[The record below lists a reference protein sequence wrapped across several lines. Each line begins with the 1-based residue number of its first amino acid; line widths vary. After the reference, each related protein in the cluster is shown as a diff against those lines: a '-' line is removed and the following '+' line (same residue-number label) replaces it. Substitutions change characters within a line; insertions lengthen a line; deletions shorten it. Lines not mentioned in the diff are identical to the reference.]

1 MQQPIVKLIAEG
13 FAVNIAWETVKFIV
27 LATLDKLRGKTK
39 ESKMPKFG
47 IRMKFEQNKLTDFRL
62 DNIES
67 TEMLNAALDK
77 AKEFILEIREP
88 VNEIPVTDYTEFNL
102 DDKQWLVIDQM
113 AEWRRKALKQAEER
127 AANSR
132 SVQQENAEKPE
143 TQE

>member
-1 MQQPIVKLIAEG
+1 
-13 FAVNIAWETVKFIV
+13 
-27 LATLDKLRGKTK
+27 
-39 ESKMPKFG
+39 MPKFG